1 MWIGEERD
9 REEEGEN
16 GEAAAVCRRHIRE
29 GR

>member
-1 MWIGEERD
+1 MWRGEEGG

-29 GR
+29 DR